1 MKTAFKASLGSLLV
15 SISLNLTNAETITLL
30 ESFEDTVDV
39 VSHLQP
45 TDGNRRIDEF
55 SLSEDNDFGQITDGQ
70 KALKV
75 AFSSMNGWQRDFQ
88 VQLSLDMT
96 TLLQSVIETEET
108 GRYYLLYDIL
118 WDNTENDAGWANNPL
133 EIGGWMYGD
142 QIEWSENRTPTK
154 SF

>member
-15 SISLNLTNAETITLL
+15 SMSLNLTNAETITLL

-45 TDGNRRIDEF
+45 ADGNRRIDEF

-75 AFSSMNGWQRDFQ
+75 AFSSM
-88 VQLSLDMT
+88 S
-96 TLLQSVIETEET
+96 
-108 GRYYLLYDIL
+108 
-118 WDNTENDAGWANNPL
+118 
-133 EIGGWMYGD
+133 
-142 QIEWSENRTPTK
+142 
-154 SF
+154 